1 MRYLCLVYL
10 EEGKMRALS
19 PEEGKTLD
27 RESIAYDEKLRASGH
42 YLASDA
48 LQPVTKAVTVR
59 RKRDALAVTDGPFAE
74 TKEHLGGFILIEAAD
89 PDEAVRIASDIP
101 VGRYGAIEVRP
112 VMEIDPS

>member
-10 EEGKMRALS
+10 EEEKMRALS
-19 PEEGKTLD
+19 PEEGKALD
-27 RESIAYDEKLRASGH
+27 RESIAYDEELQASGH
-42 YLASDA
+42 YIASDA

-59 RKRDALAVTDGPFAE
+59 RKNGVPAVMDGPFAE

-89 PDEAVRIASDIP
+89 LDEAIRIASDIP

-112 VMEIDPS
+112 VMEIGAS